1 MSDGKT
7 FTIVE
12 AVDDPLT
19 AERLEEVLREAKI
32 DAFVRNRG
40 SASSASFEPA
50 SPAYFELF
58 VPQSQAKEAA
68 ALVAKELEAIEQEG
82 EANAKAA
89 EEEMLSGENPTPEG

>member
-40 SASSASFEPA
+40 TASSASFEAA

-58 VPQSQAKEAA
+58 VPQSQATEAA
-68 ALVAKELEAIEQEG
+68 ALVAKELELIEQEG